1 MSMSR
6 SFIPH
11 THTHELLDSV
21 PNILMISAQYQQF
34 RRLAKLWQRTNS
46 TDSKRQL
53 HCCHL
58 ASKVENIDYTP
69 DTLQWATA
77 KTAPLPVESGEYK
90 LIVPW
95 PRVNIS
101 NSSSTGSVA
110 FVGLTFVTN
119 GHTDRHTD
127 RHTHTDH
134 TGRQTHRLHL
144 RPKNSNQRRRKIMT
158 SKCPTKRGK
167 SKGSPYSLTRFLAVS
182 LQVM

>member
-1 MSMSR
+1 MGH
-6 SFIPH
+6 P
-11 THTHELLDSV
+11 
-21 PNILMISAQYQQF
+21 
-34 RRLAKLWQRTNS
+34 
-46 TDSKRQL
+46 
-53 HCCHL
+53 
-58 ASKVENIDYTP
+58 
-69 DTLQWATA
+69 

-101 NSSSTGSVA
+101 NNSSTGSVA

-119 GHTDRHTD
+119 RHTDRHTD

-144 RPKNSNQRRRKIMT
+144 RPKNSNQRRKKIMT

-182 LQVM
+182 LQVMWVINPAVGCHYFPPGPQLLPQPLRGLLPILLIGEQTHDECEQLA